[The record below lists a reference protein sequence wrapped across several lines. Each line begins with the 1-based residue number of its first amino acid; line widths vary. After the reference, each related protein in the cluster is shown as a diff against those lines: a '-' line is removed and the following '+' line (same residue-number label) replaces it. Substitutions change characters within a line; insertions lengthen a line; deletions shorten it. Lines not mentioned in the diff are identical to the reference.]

1 MDYIVLIFFMVG
13 IVYSVQ
19 ILTSLFV
26 YKLHMS
32 RLKTFSVEYKN
43 VKYFKI
49 FIILFALYLFLL
61 LLFRISIVS
70 ILSGVIVYFAYA
82 YLKKYYKNTI
92 MVKDDYI
99 YNGVALLRI
108 DSVDEVFIEHGS
120 NLEKKYKV
128 RYIGLEKYKSADYIV
143 FKTNKSNY
151 ALVKN
156 YDLDYLNKLN
166 SFFTIKAL

>member
-1 MDYIVLIFFMVG
+1 MVG
-13 IVYSVQ
+13 IVYTVQ

-32 RLKTFSVEYKN
+32 RLKTFNVDYKN

-49 FIILFALYLFLL
+49 FIVLFGIYLFLL
-61 LLFRISIVS
+61 LLFRVYVVS
-70 ILSGVIVYFAYA
+70 ILSAFVVYFAYS

-92 MVKDDYI
+92 MSDENFV
-99 YNGVALLRI
+99 YNGVALI
-108 DSVDEVFIEHGS
+108 KKDCIDEVFIEHGS

-128 RYIGLEKYKSADYIV
+128 KYIGFEKYKSTDYIV

-151 ALVKN
+151 VLVKN
-156 YDLDYLNKLN
+156 YDLDYFNKIN
-166 SFFTIKAL
+166 SFFTIKTL